1 MTMAR
6 RLWLLT
12 PLLALAVTA
21 SAQTS
26 PEVEIGYRWLNFSGS
41 SDVYRSQ
48 VNERSGILLHSFTFS
63 TTDNALGDYFRLDA
77 TDLGVGPAGALRI
90 ESGKSGTYRFSLSYR
105 HADAFSALPDFAN
118 PLLSAGVVPGQ
129 QTFDRKRN
137 MVDANVELL
146 RWSKFTP
153 FAGVSWN
160 RYDGPGTSTY
170 HVGEDEFL
178 LLQSLRDTD
187 REMRIGTGFDLGP
200 VQGQITQ
207 GWRHFRGNESLTL
220 APGASNGN
228 NSGPVL
234 GQPISVTNLTTNNQS
249 KVDTPFTNVYVTG
262 LATSRV
268 RLVGDYVRFAADSNS
283 SGNED
288 ITGSLASF
296 ALSRF
301 YNGLTEDDSGRAHN
315 TTWRG
320 GARAEVALTKGL
332 DLLAGWQHESRELSG
347 SALIDSLFLQSI
359 TFGGANPGDVKTIL
373 NSSNSLDRKEDDANV
388 ALSAHSFGPFSLRA
402 GYSLSKQDVTVT
414 PDLSEIVVASSG
426 GQGGTFQRR
435 VHSVDVDGSYATK
448 DGFTL
453 GAAFKH
459 SNAGDPILRTD
470 FLRRDRF
477 RVRAAWTS
485 GKVFRAGISAEE
497 TKQSSDRSDVNYD
510 AKIREYTEDVSVT
523 PNDVLSLRASASH
536 FRSDSSILYRLPQNF
551 TTGDSIQIERGNASQ
566 AGFTLLFPRVTFDG
580 DLSRFDNNG
589 TMPFLINRL
598 RGRLTFPLYRR
609 YGLAAEWA
617 RDKYTQPSLAIA
629 DYQASRYGVFLRFT
643 P

>member
-1 MTMAR
+1 MAR
-6 RLWLLT
+6 KFWLLT
-12 PLLALAVTA
+12 PLLAFAVTA
-21 SAQTS
+21 AAQTA
-26 PEVEIGYRWLNFSGS
+26 PEIEIGYRWLNLSGS

-48 VNERSGILLHSFTFS
+48 INERSGLLLHTFS
-63 TTDNALGDYFRLDA
+63 LSTADNIFGDYFRLDA
-77 TDLGVGPAGALRI
+77 SDLGVGPAGSLRI
-90 ESGKSGTYRFSLSYR
+90 ESGKSGTYRFTLSYR

-118 PLLSAGVVPGQ
+118 PLLSAGVFPSQ

-160 RYDGPGTSTY
+160 SYSGPGTSTY

-178 LLQSLRDTD
+178 LLQSLHDTD
-187 REMRIGTGFDLGP
+187 REMRIGTGFDIGP
-200 VQGQITQ
+200 VQGQVTQ
-207 GWRHFRGNESLTL
+207 GWRHFRGSESLTL
-220 APGASNGN
+220 APGATNGN
-228 NSGPVL
+228 NPGAVL
-234 GQPISVTNLTTNNQS
+234 GQPITISTLTTNTES
-249 KVDTPFTNVYVTG
+249 KVDTPFTNLYVTG

-268 RLVGDYVRFAADSNS
+268 RLVGNYVRFAADSNS
-283 SGNED
+283 SGTED

-301 YNGLTEDDSGRAHN
+301 YNGLNEEDSGRAHN

-320 GARAEVALTKGL
+320 GARAEVALTNGL

-347 SALIDSLFLQSI
+347 SALIDSIFLQSI
-359 TFGGANPGDVKTIL
+359 TFGGATPGDIKTIL
-373 NSSNSLDRKEDDANV
+373 NSSNSLDRKEDDANI
-388 ALSAHSFGPFSLRA
+388 ALSARSFGPFSLRA

-414 PDLSEIVVASSG
+414 PDLSEIIVASSG
-426 GQGGTFQRR
+426 GQGGTFERK
-435 VHSVDVDGSYATK
+435 VHSVDLDGSYANK
-448 DGFTL
+448 SGFTL

-459 SNAGDPILRTD
+459 SDADGPILRTD

-477 RVRAAWTS
+477 RVRAAWTA
-485 GKVFRAGISAEE
+485 GKIFHAGVSAEE
-497 TKQSSDRSDVNYD
+497 TKQSSDRSDINYD

-536 FRSDSSILYRLPQNF
+536 FRSDSNILYRLPQNF
-551 TTGDSIQIERGNASQ
+551 TTGESIQIERGNASQ
-566 AGFTLLFPRVTFDG
+566 AGFTLLFPKVTLDG
-580 DLSRFDNNG
+580 DLSRFNNDG
-589 TMPFLINRL
+589 TLPFLINRL

-617 RDKYTQPSLAIA
+617 RDKYTQPSLGIA
-629 DYQASRYGVFLRFT
+629 DYQATRYGLFLRFT